1 MLAYLLFNL
10 LYYLESVYL
19 AVIMAITGATS
30 GSSEEEEEE
39 DPPSP
44 CMLACSHDTGGG
56 GERGGVRGMSGG

>member
-1 MLAYLLFNL
+1 MLVYLLFNL
-10 LYYLESVYL
+10 LSCTYL